1 MRGPQSRAC
10 KPPAPAQAVLERLLQ
25 QLVTVRAEALAA
37 NGGSGRPF
45 VLRHLL
51 LPPPAKPP
59 PAAPALVADMVE

>member
-1 MRGPQSRAC
+1 V
-10 KPPAPAQAVLERLLQ
+10 QAVLERLLQ

-51 LPPPAKPP
+51 LPPPPKPP